1 VDGPFRAGL
10 MLIAGLALLAGAL
23 ALQTILL
30 ETSWWTGLLAAAGA
44 LLAAVGGVGLRR
56 DLGSLVRGRRG
67 EIALFTLGVIGV
79 LLAFGHLSVRYP
91 LRFDLTEAGL
101 HSLSEQTRTML
112 GRLEKPVHIVFF
124 HDPLMRKTVELY
136 ELIAEETDRVT
147 VELYD
152 PTLNP
157 AQARLHGVQF
167 AGTAVLES
175 EGRRLQVHGSS
186 ETEIANGILRVSQGA
201 KQLVCFLDGH
211 READPLSME
220 AHDHVEG
227 TAGPDGHTHGLG
239 TQYVLY
245 ERHGLGKARQA
256 LETMNYTVQKV
267 ALVQGGDPLAD
278 CAVLVVAGPK
288 VPLLPDEV
296 RAIRAY
302 LADGGNALFMLD
314 PFVETG
320 LEPVLREFGVVLD
333 DTILIDDASHF
344 WADPSAPAV
353 TSYNRHPITQEL
365 PLTFYPGARSL
376 SPTPERVPGALVTPI
391 ANSSTNSYGESS
403 RAGARFDPASDLPG
417 PRTLMVMVNAS
428 PVAADPA
435 ATALLRLPEH
445 AIGTAD
451 ASEANLLS
459 PVRQRARLAVV
470 GDSDFATNSF
480 FHFLGNGNL
489 FLNTVNYL
497 AAQENLIG
505 LEPRTHD
512 LPRLSLTNRQMK
524 GIFFLSVI
532 LMPALLAVVGVGV
545 WWRQR

>member
-1 VDGPFRAGL
+1 MDGSFRAGL

-23 ALQTILL
+23 ALQAILL

-44 LLAAVGGVGLRR
+44 LLAAAGGVGLRR
-56 DLGSLVRGRRG
+56 ELGSLVRGRRG

-79 LLAFGHLSVRYP
+79 LLALGHLSVRYP

-227 TAGPDGHTHGLG
+227 TAGPDGHTP
-239 TQYVLY
+239 T
-245 ERHGLGKARQA
+245 A
-256 LETMNYTVQKV
+256 
-267 ALVQGGDPLAD
+267 
-278 CAVLVVAGPK
+278 
-288 VPLLPDEV
+288 
-296 RAIRAY
+296 
-302 LADGGNALFMLD
+302 
-314 PFVETG
+314 
-320 LEPVLREFGVVLD
+320 
-333 DTILIDDASHF
+333 
-344 WADPSAPAV
+344 SAPSTCC
-353 TSYNRHPITQEL
+353 TS
-365 PLTFYPGARSL
+365 
-376 SPTPERVPGALVTPI
+376 
-391 ANSSTNSYGESS
+391 
-403 RAGARFDPASDLPG
+403 
-417 PRTLMVMVNAS
+417 
-428 PVAADPA
+428 
-435 ATALLRLPEH
+435 ATA
-445 AIGTAD
+445 
-451 ASEANLLS
+451 S
-459 PVRQRARLAVV
+459 AR
-470 GDSDFATNSF
+470 
-480 FHFLGNGNL
+480 
-489 FLNTVNYL
+489 
-497 AAQENLIG
+497 
-505 LEPRTHD
+505 
-512 LPRLSLTNRQMK
+512 
-524 GIFFLSVI
+524 
-532 LMPALLAVVGVGV
+532 PA
-545 WWRQR
+545 RRSRP